1 MYLSTKCT
9 DITGITS
16 TFFSIPSA
24 AGRWGAIQLINSQT
38 GFIPMDRE
46 REKERDIERE
56 RERESVSER
65 DKGTDRCIDYR

>member
-38 GFIPMDRE
+38 GFIPMDRQ
-46 REKERDIERE
+46 REKDV
-56 RERESVSER
+56 RERESETVSAREK
-65 DKGTDRCIDYR
+65 DI

>member
-24 AGRWGAIQLINSQT
+24 GRWGAIQLINSQT
-38 GFIPMDRE
+38 GFIPMDRQKE
-46 REKERDIERE
+46 KDVRERKRETVSAREKDI
-56 RERESVSER
+56 
-65 DKGTDRCIDYR
+65 